1 MKPLAN
7 ILTETELDN
16 ACGGQL
22 NMIAVQTMVCQ
33 MSMQT
38 QLASNIVRAYN
49 EGTTSA
55 IGNIK

>member
-33 MSMQT
+33 MSMLT

-49 EGTTSA
+49 EGSTAA

>member
-7 ILTETELDN
+7 ILTETELHD

-22 NMIAVQTMVCQ
+22 NMIALQTIVCQ

-38 QLASNIVRAYN
+38 QLASNIVRAYSEATN
-49 EGTTSA
+49 SA
-55 IGNIK
+55 FANIK